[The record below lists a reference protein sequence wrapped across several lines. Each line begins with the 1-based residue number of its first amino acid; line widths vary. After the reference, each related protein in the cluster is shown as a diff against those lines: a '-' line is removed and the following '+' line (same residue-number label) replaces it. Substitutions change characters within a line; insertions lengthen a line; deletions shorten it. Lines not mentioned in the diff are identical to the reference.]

1 MITFL
6 VGNPCKRIF
15 ATATWWVESIQYHKR
30 LVTPGFLVNE
40 ISASYKPLILKVT
53 LPEPNIQQPLKM
65 DGWITILSCWEHL
78 FSTAFFNSFGRGKG
92 QTLPGLEGTRG
103 EKKTYTTDL
112 ERIDGDRH
120 AHVMVYHVPLL
131 FATLLGSGDRHLA
144 IDPFTKL

>member
-103 EKKTYTTDL
+103 EKKN
-112 ERIDGDRH
+112 
-120 AHVMVYHVPLL
+120 VYHRP
-131 FATLLGSGDRHLA
+131 GKD
-144 IDPFTKL
+144 